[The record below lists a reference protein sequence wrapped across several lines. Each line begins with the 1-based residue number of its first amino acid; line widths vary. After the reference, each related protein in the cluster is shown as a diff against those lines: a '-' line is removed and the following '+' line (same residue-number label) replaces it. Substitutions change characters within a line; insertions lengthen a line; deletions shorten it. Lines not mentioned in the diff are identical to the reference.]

1 MPWDETFKMAKKL
14 VNVSFVMPVLN
25 EEHYLAQAVDSV
37 FTQKLKGEMELVVAL
52 GPSKDL
58 TNEVAKKLK
67 RKYGAKLQLVHS
79 TGLTSRSLNL
89 AIEKSQ
95 YEVVL
100 RVDAHSALPDGY
112 AQLAVDILN
121 QTGAANVGGMMVAKG
136 KTDFQSAVA
145 YGYNNRIGLGGGSF
159 HVGGEAGPAETVY
172 LGVFRKSALQEVG
185 GFSES
190 WVRGQD
196 WELNQRLRAKGLVVW
211 FDPRLQVDYFPRS
224 NWESLAKQFFKTGMW
239 RGALTRENPASSSIR
254 YWVPPILVMVTV
266 FWFPIWIYLLAIGV
280 VAFRA
285 KAITINQKLWL
296 MVVLPTMHYGWGA
309 GFWWGLFRGIKRP

>member
-1 MPWDETFKMAKKL
+1 MAKKL

-89 AIEKSQ
+89 AIEKSK

-100 RVDAHSALPDGY
+100 RVDAHSALPEGY
-112 AQLAVDILN
+112 AQLAVEILN

-159 HVGGEAGPAETVY
+159 HIGGEAGPAETVY

-239 RGALTRENPASSSIR
+239 RGALTRENPAGSSIR
-254 YWVPPILVMVTV
+254 YWIPPILVMVTV
-266 FWFPIWIYLLAIGV
+266 FWFPIWIYLLAIGF
-280 VAFRA
+280 VALRA
-285 KAITINQKLWL
+285 MAITINQKLWL

>member
-1 MPWDETFKMAKKL
+1 MAKKL

-37 FTQKLKGEMELVVAL
+37 FTQELKGEMELVVAL

-58 TNEVAKKLK
+58 TNDVAKKLK
-67 RKYGAKLQLVHS
+67 RKYGTKLQLVHS

-89 AIEKSQ
+89 AIEKSK

-239 RGALTRENPASSSIR
+239 RGALTRENPAASSIR

-280 VAFRA
+280 VALRA
-285 KAITINQKLWL
+285 KSITINQKLWL